1 MRVLS
6 KQPLTPGCGLLP
18 SPSATSREGR
28 LSMKAHTQASTI
40 PSRAHYMCCAEL
52 VSSLATYL
60 KEAFPTSAGKNSIIE
75 LHSRVHGIRIQT
87 KKARHLRVLSR

>member
-40 PSRAHYMCCAEL
+40 PTQGPLNPLWNSEADWSPAFNRLRALAKSPDGSR
-52 VSSLATYL
+52 
-60 KEAFPTSAGKNSIIE
+60 G
-75 LHSRVHGIRIQT
+75 
-87 KKARHLRVLSR
+87 